1 MSNEIIRVL
10 IVDDITETRE
20 SIKRML
26 QFDQD
31 IEVIGTARTGR
42 EAIEQA
48 QQMKPDVIIM
58 DINMPDMDGITATEA
73 IRRKHPYAQ
82 VIILSVQNDPN
93 YMRRAMRVGAHDFL
107 PKPPMIDELTGAIRQ
122 AGEVARTEREKAEQE
137 AARTGS
143 LVAQGAAST
152 QAKGDIFVV
161 YGPKG
166 GVGSTMIAT
175 NLAIALSMAVKESKV
190 ALVDGSMQFGDVPIF
205 LSEQTR
211 NSIIELAPRVDEL
224 DPNIIED
231 VMTKHKG
238 SNIHILASPPRPEMA
253 EKVTGEQFGK
263 LLTYLA
269 RIYDYV
275 VVDTS
280 SHLTETTLNALEVAT
295 LTVLITTQDIPSIKN
310 SNLFLTLAD
319 ALGFHRDQILFIMNR
334 YDKRVGITP
343 ERVGES
349 LRQQISL
356 AIPFDEKTA
365 VSDSIKR
372 GVPLIMDNRSHPVA
386 KGIIHLQHILREKI
400 TKLEENVTEPGY

>member
-1 MSNEIIRVL
+1 MSTEIIRVL

-31 IEVIGTARTGR
+31 IDVIGTARTGR

-48 QQMKPDVIIM
+48 QKMKPDVILM

-107 PKPPMIDELTGAIRQ
+107 PKPPMIDELTAAIRQ
-122 AGEVARTEREKAEQE
+122 AGQVARAEREKAEKE

-143 LVAQGAAST
+143 LTNPNAASAET
-152 QAKGDIFVV
+152 KGKIFVI

-211 NSIIELAPRVDEL
+211 NSIVELAPRVDEL

-231 VMTKHKG
+231 VMTKHTS
-238 SNIHILASPPRPEMA
+238 SNIHILAAPPRPEMA

-263 LLTYLA
+263 LLSYLS
-269 RIYDYV
+269 RIYDFV

-280 SHLTETTLNALEVAT
+280 SYLTETTLNAIEVAT

-310 SNLFLTLAD
+310 SNLFLTLVD
-319 ALGFHRDQILFIMNR
+319 ALGFHRDQIL
-334 YDKRVGITP
+334 
-343 ERVGES
+343 
-349 LRQQISL
+349 
-356 AIPFDEKTA
+356 
-365 VSDSIKR
+365 
-372 GVPLIMDNRSHPVA
+372 
-386 KGIIHLQHILREKI
+386 
-400 TKLEENVTEPGY
+400 